1 MENKFASL
9 EAESVKKADT
19 YLSIAKKTA
28 IVKLLAPG
36 CIEQVDVLP
45 KSENANVQPIP
56 PRWQENILGKRLI
69 MSYVLAGIYLHLI
82 DVNGLYNSE
91 TPKFEFTA
99 RQYDIFSK
107 TYGQLEGMKR
117 DDDPEVRAHA
127 AAILSD
133 YRDFEKLLNAEIYN
147 LLQAKNDLLSRVV
160 MLFTE
165 QSTESIQNVL
175 DALHEVQTEAEAQAR
190 KSKEWL
196 EHVRAEKGE

>member
-99 RQYDIFSK
+99 RQYDIFPKPTDNWKGRS
-107 TYGQLEGMKR
+107 GMTIR
-117 DDDPEVRAHA
+117 RCELTPPPSC
-127 AAILSD
+127 LTTGT
-133 YRDFEKLLNAEIYN
+133 L
-147 LLQAKNDLLSRVV
+147 KNS
-160 MLFTE
+160 
-165 QSTESIQNVL
+165 
-175 DALHEVQTEAEAQAR
+175 
-190 KSKEWL
+190 
-196 EHVRAEKGE
+196 

>member
-99 RQYDIFSK
+99 RQYDIFS
-107 TYGQLEGMKR
+107 TTDHITVIY
-117 DDDPEVRAHA
+117 
-127 AAILSD
+127 ILSHKIE
-133 YRDFEKLLNAEIYN
+133 RLMNEFHIFFRN
-147 LLQAKNDLLSRVV
+147 LRKIWCKFFQSFFGILS
-160 MLFTE
+160 
-165 QSTESIQNVL
+165 
-175 DALHEVQTEAEAQAR
+175 
-190 KSKEWL
+190 
-196 EHVRAEKGE
+196 

>member
-69 MSYVLAGIYLHLI
+69 MVLCAGRYLSSP
-82 DVNGLYNSE
+82 DRRE
-91 TPKFEFTA
+91 RT
-99 RQYDIFSK
+99 
-107 TYGQLEGMKR
+107 
-117 DDDPEVRAHA
+117 
-127 AAILSD
+127 
-133 YRDFEKLLNAEIYN
+133 
-147 LLQAKNDLLSRVV
+147 LQ
-160 MLFTE
+160 
-165 QSTESIQNVL
+165 Q
-175 DALHEVQTEAEAQAR
+175 
-190 KSKEWL
+190 
-196 EHVRAEKGE
+196 